1 MTQQRMKQMNVSDFY
16 ELLDEEKNNY
26 LDYMIRKITREK
38 NEKPLYYE
46 MMGLFLNTAE
56 HHFADF
62 FVEDYNTFT
71 INDANCSKFI
81 WIVYKHR
88 DTKLIRLES
97 DFEEEVY
104 RNFSFLQSILKSCY
118 DSSSKAYLV
127 DVRNQSIQ
135 ELDLT
140 KVEKSLF
147 SHRCGKVQTYFD
159 HRLRDID
166 YENYYTLINSF
177 ASLSSLYRIPPKP
190 EIDRIFEEAV

>member
-1 MTQQRMKQMNVSDFY
+1 MTQQRMKQMKTSDFY
-16 ELLDEEKNNY
+16 DLLDEEKKNY

-38 NEKPLYYE
+38 NEKPLYFE
-46 MMGLFLNTAE
+46 MMGLFLDTAE

-71 INDANCSKFI
+71 KNDANCSKFI

-118 DSSSKAYLV
+118 DASSKAYLV

-147 SHRCGKVQTYFD
+147 SHRYGNVQTYFD

-177 ASLSSLYRIPPKP
+177 ASLSSLYRIPPKT
-190 EIDRIFEEAV
+190 EIDQIFEEAI